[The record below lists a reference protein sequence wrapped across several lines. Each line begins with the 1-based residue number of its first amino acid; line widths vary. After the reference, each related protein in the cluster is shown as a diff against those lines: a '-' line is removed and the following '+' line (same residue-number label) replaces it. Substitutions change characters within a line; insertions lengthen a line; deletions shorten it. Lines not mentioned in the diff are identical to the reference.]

1 MLASYTTLPLGMLRR
16 GIEPLRSCGPAV
28 LQTTAFPLGHLSK
41 MGPGYSVFK
50 QQKERSPN
58 RNLTTVSEAVPLLS
72 LLTDSS

>member
-1 MLASYTTLPLGMLRR
+1 
-16 GIEPLRSCGPAV
+16 
-28 LQTTAFPLGHLSK
+28 